1 MYPLKGSKTC
11 CQGLVDLGLR
21 IFKNVFLDIDL
32 ITSGTILFTE
42 KSPPPMTFPARA
54 VANEI
59 FFFSEK

>member
-1 MYPLKGSKTC
+1 M
-11 CQGLVDLGLR
+11 DLGLR
-21 IFKNVFLDIDL
+21 MFKSFFLDIDL